1 MMKKIIAAALL
12 SALVAVQVICFA
24 GCGGW
29 STDPMYDKTYELTGK
44 AMPITWNEQHG
55 LTFSD
60 EDDMYSD
67 TREVLEKY
75 FDKVDWNLTKEN
87 FAAEGMHPIIT
98 LTDEATKSVDAFI
111 SFMDKAAENIYE
123 NLKGFKFKVGSEADE
138 VDITITYPNG
148 ESQTV
153 KTKNGGVQDPQEF
166 RGINFFKE
174 GANGTEIFLGLSR
187 TGDKGTAL
195 NLLLSDEFTTEQL
208 GSSVDTSLYYTLL
221 DKNNTQLMDIR
232 IYPAYTVTAN
242 A

>member
-1 MMKKIIAAALL
+1 MKKIIAATLL
-12 SALVAVQVICFA
+12 AAVIAVQVVCLT

-166 RGINFFKE
+166 RGINFSKE
-174 GANGTEIFLGLSR
+174 GANDTEIFLGLSR

-221 DKNNTQLMDIR
+221 DKDGKSLMDIR
-232 IYPAYTVTAN
+232 IYPEYTVTEN

>member
-1 MMKKIIAAALL
+1 MKKIIAATLL
-12 SALVAVQVICFA
+12 AAVIAVQVVCLT

-29 STDPMYDKTYELTGK
+29 SADPMYDKTYELTGK
-44 AMPITWNEQHG
+44 AMPITWNEEHG
-55 LTFSD
+55 LAYSD

-166 RGINFFKE
+166 RGINFSKE
-174 GANGTEIFLGLSR
+174 GASGTEIFLGLSR

-221 DKNNTQLMDIR
+221 DKDGKSLMDIR
-232 IYPAYTVTAN
+232 IYPEYTVTEN